1 MWEIFP
7 KNGALLMPDKKFLL
21 TAVARI
27 LRPLV
32 RILLRQGVPY
42 QSFSELARWVYVDV
56 ARREFQLPGKKQT
69 RSRISVVTGLSRK
82 EVLRLVDQSPPI
94 DDSAAERHHRAA
106 RIISAWLRQPAYL
119 DAGGQ
124 PLRLSFDGPQPSFS
138 QLVQSQGGDVPSRAV
153 LDELLRVG
161 AVVRDEDGH
170 VLLSGRAYL
179 PTGAASD
186 AERYAI
192 LGQDV
197 AALLNTIDHNLHSEP
212 AKRYFQRKV
221 AYRGVP
227 AAVVP
232 AIRAAAGSAGQQLLE
247 NLDHRLAQ
255 SLEPGSVV
263 DNVDSREV
271 LFGIYWF
278 EDDGSGAQS
287 AGEIS

>member
-1 MWEIFP
+1 
-7 KNGALLMPDKKFLL
+7 MPDKKFLL

-56 ARREFQLPGKKQT
+56 ARREFQLPDKKQT

-82 EVLRLVDQSPPI
+82 EVLRLVEQSPPI

-106 RIISAWLRQPAYL
+106 RIISAWLRHPDYL
-119 DAGGQ
+119 DAGGH
-124 PLRLSFDGPQPSFS
+124 PLRLCFDGPQSSFT

-170 VLLSGRAYL
+170 ILLSGRAYL
-179 PTGAASD
+179 PTGSAAD

-227 AAVVP
+227 AAAVP
-232 AIRAAAGSAGQQLLE
+232 AIRAAAGTAGQQLLE
-247 NLDHRLAQ
+247 NLDRHLAQ
-255 SLEPGSVV
+255 SLVQTSAV
-263 DNVDSREV
+263 DNDNSREV
-271 LFGIYWF
+271 LFGLYWY
-278 EDDGSGAQS
+278 EDDGSESQF
-287 AGEIS
+287 AGEVS